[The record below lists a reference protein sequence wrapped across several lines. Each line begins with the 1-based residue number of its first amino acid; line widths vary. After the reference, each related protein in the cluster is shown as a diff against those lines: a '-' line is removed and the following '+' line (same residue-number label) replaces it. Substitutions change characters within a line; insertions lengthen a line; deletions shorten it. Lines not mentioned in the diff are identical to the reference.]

1 MKIFFAGVFPAVAL
15 LVAGCTSASL
25 ARRIVI
31 APNLEQP
38 APSQRERKPAPTVT
52 KFYDKVTKAYDKT
65 WQVPVGPPA
74 ATLAVALIDP
84 GDFQLKHNLEVNWK
98 REHGNVR
105 LEFGFKS
112 PKRPAP
118 ITPKGTILLL
128 HGYMMSKETMLHWAL
143 DLAEAGY
150 RAILV
155 DLRGHGQST
164 GQWITYGAREADDL
178 TQVLDD
184 LERRGELAGKLGVL
198 GISYGAS
205 VALQLASRDQR
216 IEAIVGLQPFSSAR
230 DAVVEFGRAN
240 LHWLNRFIS
249 DASLARALHKAET
262 LAGFSWDETD
272 VCAAIQKVHA
282 PILLFH
288 GMKDT
293 WIAPKNSQTIQ
304 TRANNGCRLVLLEQ
318 DNHITLAARLKP
330 IDREVI
336 EWFDCNLGATAALP

>member
-38 APSQRERKPAPTVT
+38 APSQRERQAAPAVT
-52 KFYDKVTKAYDKT
+52 QFYAKVTKAYDKT
-65 WQVPVGPPA
+65 WQVAVGPPA
-74 ATLAVALIDP
+74 ATLSVALIDP
-84 GDFQLKHNLEVNWK
+84 GDFQLKHNLKVDWK
-98 REHGNVR
+98 REHGNIR
-105 LEFGFKS
+105 LEFEFKS

-184 LERRGELAGKLGVL
+184 LERRGALAGKLGVL
-198 GISYGAS
+198 GTSYGAS
-205 VALQLASRDQR
+205 VALQLASRDER

-282 PILLFH
+282 PVLLFH

-330 IDREVI
+330 IDCEVI
-336 EWFDCNLGATAALP
+336 EWFDCNLEATGAMP